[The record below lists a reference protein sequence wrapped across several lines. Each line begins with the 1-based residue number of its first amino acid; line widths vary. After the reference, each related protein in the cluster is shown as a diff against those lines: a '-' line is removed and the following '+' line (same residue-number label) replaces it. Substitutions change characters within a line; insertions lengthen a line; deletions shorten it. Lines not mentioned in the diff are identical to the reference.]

1 MHDIDLEKYVGALLG
16 VIWAI
21 VKLASMYGSLQARRA
36 ERAARAAARPG
47 GADAPRSEPALV
59 DAAPGS
65 GTGSDTGLADV
76 APPSAAPWAGMA
88 FGAPRAPDADRLR
101 VVLLRLAELEQ
112 SAAALGDVVRHERA
126 NRRFTDAL
134 LGAVPRE
141 IGRLRAAV
149 DAGLAAREAEDA
161 ADTIELVVGEIAVLV
176 RQRRDPSLLP
186 ELGDADA
193 LADACY
199 APVIAFA
206 RAEGLPL
213 RSGAPATQLTGFDL
227 AIWTGFIPTSIA
239 PIFLPVDFFSTPLRW
254 PALAH
259 EIGHDFLA
267 SVDGLEPALRRELG
281 LGGEQVRPL
290 APDGDRIAAP
300 ALRRMFGVWFEEIF
314 CDVFGTLMFGPAYVL
329 TMSEL
334 FFQEDEPYA
343 SIAVQTDV
351 TGARYDEHP
360 PPHLR
365 VLIGCMVLERG
376 GLNEDARALR
386 EAWARRHAE
395 VSLDDLLLPVRGAFR
410 PVPLAPFATMAA
422 WIVERLYAG
431 PLTALSGFGLQDI
444 SGLDYGPHERQE
456 ASRARDA
463 LLAGRVPAVLDAR
476 ALLTGA
482 VLAAHRAPAQ
492 SLSILIRARAAIPAL
507 GTAERRPDAFGSRLD
522 VSSVAL
528 DRRAVAEA
536 LLFREVLLPPRAL
549 RPRRRARL

>member
-1 MHDIDLEKYVGALLG
+1 MDDLEKYVGALVG
-16 VIWAI
+16 VIWLI
-21 VKLASMYGSLQARRA
+21 VKIAIARGALQTKRA
-36 ERAARAAARPG
+36 ERAAARSG
-47 GADAPRSEPALV
+47 DADVARSATQVAPRS
-59 DAAPGS
+59 
-65 GTGSDTGLADV
+65 DTVPVDV
-76 APPSAAPWAGMA
+76 APPSAAPWAA
-88 FGAPRAPDADRLR
+88 VPFGAPRAPDADRLR
-101 VVLLRLAELEQ
+101 TVLLRLTELDQ
-112 SAAALGDVVRHERA
+112 CAAAFGEAVRHERA
-126 NRRFTDAL
+126 NRRFTDVL
-134 LGAVPRE
+134 LGAVPHD

-149 DAGLAAREAEDA
+149 DAGLTAREAEAA
-161 ADTIELVVGEIAVLV
+161 ADHIELVVSEIAALA

-213 RSGAPATQLTGFDL
+213 RSGSPATQLTEFDL

-267 SVDGLEPALRRELG
+267 SVAGLEPALRRELG
-281 LGGEQVRPL
+281 LPDGGEQLRPP
-290 APDGDRIAAP
+290 ASNGDRAGAP
-300 ALRRMFGVWFEEIF
+300 ELRRLFGAWFEEIF

-334 FFQEDEPYA
+334 FFQEDEPVA
-343 SIAVQTDV
+343 SLAVQTDP
-351 TGARYDEHP
+351 TGTRYDAHP

-365 VLIGCMVLERG
+365 VLIGCMVLDRG
-376 GLNEDARALR
+376 GLHEDARALR

-395 VSLDDLLLPVRGAFR
+395 VSLDDLLVPARGTWR
-410 PVPLAPFATMAA
+410 PFPLSPFAGMAA

-431 PLTALSGFGLQDI
+431 PLTSLSGFGLQDI

-463 LLAGRVPAVLDAR
+463 LLAGRVPAVRDAR
-476 ALLTGA
+476 ALLAGA
-482 VLAAHRAPAQ
+482 VLAAHQAPAQ

-507 GTAERRPDAFGSRLD
+507 GTSEQRPDAFAPGLSM
-522 VSSVAL
+522 SSVAL
-528 DRRAVAEA
+528 DRRALTEA
-536 LLFREVLLPPRAL
+536 LLFRAVLLPPRAL
-549 RPRRRARL
+549 RSRRRARL

>member
-1 MHDIDLEKYVGALLG
+1 MDDLEKYVTVLVGVSWLL
-16 VIWAI
+16 VKIAI
-21 VKLASMYGSLQARRA
+21 AYRSLQAK
-36 ERAARAAARPG
+36 RAAHAAARPR
-47 GADAPRSEPALV
+47 GAAVPRS
-59 DAAPGS
+59 
-65 GTGSDTGLADV
+65 DTPPVDV
-76 APPSAAPWAGMA
+76 APPSAAPWAA
-88 FGAPRAPDADRLR
+88 TPFGAPRALDADRLR
-101 VVLLRLAELEQ
+101 MVLLRLAEIER
-112 SAAALGDVVRHERA
+112 SAAALGEAVRHERA
-126 NRRFTDAL
+126 SRRFADVL
-134 LGAVPRE
+134 IGAVPHE

-149 DAGLAAREAEDA
+149 DAGYTARAAEVA
-161 ADTIELVVGEIAVLV
+161 ADRIELVVSEIAVLV

-213 RSGAPATQLTGFDL
+213 RSGSPATQLTEFDL

-267 SVDGLEPALRRELG
+267 SVDGLELALRRELG
-281 LGGEQVRPL
+281 LADVGERARLL
-290 APDGDRIAAP
+290 AQDGDRIGAP
-300 ALRRMFGVWFEEIF
+300 ELRRAFGAWFEEIF
-314 CDVFGTLMFGPAYVL
+314 CDVFGTLMFGPAYVI

-343 SIAVQTDV
+343 SLAVETDV

-376 GLNEDARALR
+376 GLTEDARVLR
-386 EAWARRHAE
+386 EAWARRHAD
-395 VSLDDLLLPVRGAFR
+395 VSLDDLLLPARGAWR
-410 PVPLAPFATMAA
+410 PVPLSPFADMAA

-431 PLTALSGFGLQDI
+431 PLTALAGFGLQDI

-456 ASRARDA
+456 ATRARDA
-463 LLAGRVPAVLDAR
+463 LLAGRVPAVRDAR
-476 ALLTGA
+476 ALLAGA
-482 VLAAHRAPAQ
+482 VLAAHQAPEQ

-507 GTAERRPDAFGSRLD
+507 GTSERRPDAFAPGLGA
-522 VSSVAL
+522 SSVAL
-528 DRRAVAEA
+528 DRRAVTEA

-549 RPRRRARL
+549 RARRRARL

>member
-1 MHDIDLEKYVGALLG
+1 MRDIDLEKYVGALVG
-16 VIWAI
+16 VIWAL
-21 VKLASMYGSLQARRA
+21 VKLASLYRSLQARRA
-36 ERAARAAARPG
+36 ERAAARPG
-47 GADAPRSEPALV
+47 GEDAPRSEPALV
-59 DAAPGS
+59 DVAPGS
-65 GTGSDTGLADV
+65 GTGPVDV
-76 APPSAAPWAGMA
+76 APPSAAPWAGMP
-88 FGAPRAPDADRLR
+88 FGAPRAPDADRLP
-101 VVLLRLAELEQ
+101 VVLLRLVELEQ
-112 SAAALGDVVRHERA
+112 SAVALGEVVRHERA
-126 NRRFTDAL
+126 NRRFTDVL
-134 LGAVPRE
+134 LGVPHE

-149 DAGLAAREAEDA
+149 DAGLTAREAEAA
-161 ADTIELVVGEIAVLV
+161 ADRIELVVGEIAALV
-176 RQRRDPSLLP
+176 GQRRDPSFLP
-186 ELGDADA
+186 DLGDADA

-213 RSGAPATQLTGFDL
+213 RSGAPATQLTDFDL

-281 LGGEQVRPL
+281 LGGERVRPL
-290 APDGDRIAAP
+290 APDGARIGAP
-300 ALRRMFGVWFEEIF
+300 ALRRVFGVWFEEIF

-343 SIAVQTDV
+343 SIVVQTDV

-376 GLNEDARALR
+376 GLNEDARVLR

-395 VSLDDLLLPVRGAFR
+395 VSLDDLLLPVGGAFR
-410 PVPLAPFATMAA
+410 PVPLAPFAAMAA

-476 ALLTGA
+476 ALLAGA
-482 VLAAHRAPAQ
+482 VLAAHQVPAQ

-522 VSSVAL
+522 ASSVAL

-549 RPRRRARL
+549 RTRRRTRL